1 MSIWADLSMI
11 FPFGLWLLLKQFI
24 LSTLYSDNISE
35 KEKKKMLIFEI
46 FFQKSVS
53 AFKSFFKNKVVFLE
67 IFMILYD
74 NRKEEYD
81 SFISVC

>member
-1 MSIWADLSMI
+1 M
-11 FPFGLWLLLKQFI
+11 
-24 LSTLYSDNISE
+24 
-35 KEKKKMLIFEI
+35 IFEI